1 MENLSKQ
8 LGGMY
13 EILYYRKNHNGIW
26 LQEEIIPIRNEESII
41 VLFLVTFR
49 DITPFKGKKKVV
61 IRRALYHTVALH
73 WCPILVMNVWH
84 ISQQEMGTL
93 VKCEIFVQNVFEVNI
108 CYC

>member
-1 MENLSKQ
+1 MKRVLKKYTRRGHSPDTKMENLSKQ

-49 DITPFKGKKKVV
+49 DITPFKGKKIKKKH
-61 IRRALYHTVALH
+61 R
-73 WCPILVMNVWH
+73 W
-84 ISQQEMGTL
+84 
-93 VKCEIFVQNVFEVNI
+93 
-108 CYC
+108 